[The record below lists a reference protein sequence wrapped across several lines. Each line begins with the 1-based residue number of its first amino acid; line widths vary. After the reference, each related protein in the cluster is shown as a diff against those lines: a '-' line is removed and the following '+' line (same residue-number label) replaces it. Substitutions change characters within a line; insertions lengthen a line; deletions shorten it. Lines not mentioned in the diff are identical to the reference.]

1 MYLRKRIF
9 NELCRVTD
17 RFTRQQ
23 IKVDRNAGEL
33 IEMIDRLWA
42 NDLAGRG
49 YGAQRNEIR
58 HRPSCSSNAAAAGS
72 GLNDSVP
79 AIASHV
85 EIIQIG
91 GCGSLTIF
99 HLENYLILI
108 VRLLDQVDV
117 VLGVSVL

>member
-1 MYLRKRIF
+1 MYLRKGIF

-17 RFTRQQ
+17 CFTRQQ
-23 IKVDRNAGEL
+23 IKVDCNAGEL
-33 IEMIDRLWA
+33 IEMIDRLWP

-49 YGAQRNEIR
+49 YGPQWNEIR
-58 HRPSCSSNAAAAGS
+58 HRPSRSSNAAAAGS

-79 AIASHV
+79 AIVSHV
-85 EIIQIG
+85 ETIQIAG
-91 GCGSLTIF
+91 RGSLIIF

-108 VRLLDQVDV
+108 VRLLDQIDV